1 MKLLESDVRCVA
13 DRKMEM
19 DQMDELQIS
28 LLHFCPNLDGGF
40 IKDYA
45 SSEVYEAPLVGRKQ
59 W

>member
-1 MKLLESDVRCVA
+1 
-13 DRKMEM
+13 MEM